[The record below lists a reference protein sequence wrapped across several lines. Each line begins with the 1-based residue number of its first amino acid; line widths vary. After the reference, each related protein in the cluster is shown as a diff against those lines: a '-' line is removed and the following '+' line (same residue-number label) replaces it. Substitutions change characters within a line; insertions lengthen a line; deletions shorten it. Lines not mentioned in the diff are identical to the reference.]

1 MGTPEHVHRL
11 HEMGLRGGAEIEM
24 MQAGSPCIIRL
35 DGHKLCF
42 RDDEA
47 TRVLVEMGAV
57 A

>member
-1 MGTPEHVHRL
+1 
-11 HEMGLRGGAEIEM
+11 MGLRGGAEIEM